1 MKKKQN
7 QEVWSYHALKKG
19 LLMMKWSLFFFCLG
33 IIQVWA
39 VDSYSQET
47 RFSLTYERTRLVNVL
62 NDIENQSEFYFL
74 YNEDFVDVNKTVNV
88 QVKDQTIEQV
98 LDQLLE
104 RTGIVYSIHDR
115 QIVLTQAE
123 NASPVFNTQAERQVR
138 GKVTDNLGEPIPGA
152 SVIVKGTTLGTITDA
167 NGNYSLSDVPANATL
182 IFSFVGMRTRELSV
196 TGKTVLDV
204 TMEEETIG
212 IDEVVAVG
220 YGTMQKSD
228 VTSSISEVNVDQLS
242 RQTTSSLD
250 QSLQGLIPG
259 VQVEQTTGNPGG
271 SSSIRIRGSSSVGAG
286 SDPLFV
292 IDGNPMP
299 ESYDKN
305 QNPLSWLNSSD
316 IESVTVLKDASSTA
330 IYGSRGSNGVILI
343 TTKSGKEGK
352 TTVNFNASIGIQ
364 NVMKDSKLDVMNAH
378 EFATWRYENA
388 QDYAN
393 YYGTEF
399 SVADDYANPDE
410 YGKGTDWQEE
420 LLQTGVVQN
429 YNVSVSHGSKNFKS
443 YFSVGYLDQKGII
456 IETKF
461 SRLSILANFDYT
473 SDNGFLQM
481 GINLNPSIQNW
492 GPNAGGGRGS
502 VWGTAATL
510 SPLVPVRDE
519 NGEYTTNITSD
530 GMFDNGNPIVALKET
545 TDKTKKNNLQIQ
557 PYLKFN
563 FLKGFSF
570 KSSLNLQYSDNTTNY
585 FNPSSVT
592 GMMSAPPD
600 DSYGTYTTIKNRNWI
615 FENTLNYDLKIG
627 DHKFNAVG
635 GITMEHYNWEKSYL
649 YGTGFA
655 DDAIRTLNA
664 ATSYD
669 GYTNKEKWS
678 MVSYLA
684 RLNYSFKDKYM
695 FTGTVRGDGCS
706 RFGSDDRWGVFP
718 SGSVGWFI
726 SKEKFFPEFN
736 WLENLKLRVSYG
748 VNGNNNIGNY
758 TYQAT
763 IASDNY
769 DFGGAIVNG
778 RKLSSLSNSQLG
790 WEKTK
795 EFDVGIN
802 LDLFKN
808 RLGIVADFYNRI
820 TNSMLWSVNI
830 PISSGFDS
838 MQNNI
843 GKLRNRGF
851 EFSFSS
857 TNISNKDFTWKTDFN
872 ISFNKNKVIDLGNVQ
887 TIYSNWFYDNYC
899 NVTKVGLP
907 MAQFYGYKFV
917 KIFQTQDE
925 IDASPHYANQLPG
938 SAQYADTDNN
948 GTVDALDCVPI
959 GDPNPKFTGG
969 MVNRLAYKN
978 WDLNLTLSFAG
989 DFDVLAI
996 DPESTT
1002 RNTDGVF
1009 NVFKN
1014 VKDRWRSVNQ
1024 PGNGKY
1030 ATSLYNTEKDRANNS
1045 RMVYDGA
1052 FIKIQNLNI
1061 GYNFHKLK
1069 YFDSCRVY
1077 CSVQNLY
1084 TFTNFPYGNPEV
1096 NYYGNSS
1103 LSRGVMCYDY
1113 PIARTI
1119 SVGTSI
1125 TF

>member
-1 MKKKQN
+1 MKKKTN
-7 QEVWSYHALKKG
+7 QLCP
-19 LLMMKWSLFFFCLG
+19 LFCGHRKTFVIMRITVFLFL
-33 IIQVWA
+33 ISAFQVIA
-39 VDSYSQET
+39 ENSYSQLA
-47 RFSLTYERTRLVNVL
+47 RLSLNLKNTTIKEVL
-62 NDIENQSEFYFL
+62 SAIEEQSDFYFL
-74 YNEDFVDVNKTVNV
+74 YDSKLIDVQKKVDVS
-88 QVKDQTIEQV
+88 VKDQSI
-98 LDQLLE
+98 DQILKMIFRDENVEFLI
-104 RTGIVYSIHDR
+104 RDR
-115 QIVLTQAE
+115 HIVLTPAVQISQQ
-123 NASPVFNTQAERQVR
+123 NKNGTIT
-138 GKVTDNLGEPIPGA
+138 GKVTDSSGSPLPG
-152 SVIVKGTTLGTITDA
+152 VTIVVKGTSQGTITDSD
-167 NGNYSLSDVPANATL
+167 GRYSLAKVPGDAVL
-182 IFSFVGMRTRELSV
+182 LFSFVGMKNQEV
-196 TGKTVLDV
+196 AVAGKMNINVRMQD
-204 TMEEETIG
+204 ETIG
-212 IDEVVAVG
+212 LEEVVAIG

-299 ESYDKN
+299 ESYGKD
-305 QNPLSWLNSSD
+305 QNPLSWLNSND

-352 TTVNFNASIGIQ
+352 TIVNFNASVGIQ
-364 NVMKDSKLDVMNAH
+364 NIMKNSKLDVMNAH

-388 QDYAN
+388 EDFAN
-393 YYGTEF
+393 YYGTAFDVE
-399 SVADDYANPDE
+399 DDYANPDA

-420 LLQTGVVQN
+420 LLQTGVVQD
-429 YNVSVSHGSKNFKS
+429 YNVSVSHGSKKFKS
-443 YFSVGYLDQKGII
+443 YFSVGYLDQTGVIM
-456 IETKF
+456 ETKF

-481 GINLNPSIQNW
+481 GLNLNPSVQNW

-510 SPLVPVRDE
+510 SPLVPLRDE

-530 GMFDNGNPIVALKET
+530 GMFNNGNPVVALKET
-545 TDKTKKNNLQIQ
+545 TDKTRKNNLQIQ
-557 PYLKFN
+557 PYVKFN
-563 FLKGFSF
+563 FLKGLSF
-570 KSSLNLQYSDNTTNY
+570 KSSLNMQYSDKTNNY
-585 FNPSSVT
+585 FNPSTVT

-600 DSYGTYTTIKNRNWI
+600 DPYGTYTTIKDRNWI
-615 FENTLNYDLKIG
+615 FENTLSYNIKIA
-627 DHKFNAVG
+627 DHKLDAVG
-635 GITMEHYNWEKSYL
+635 GLTMEHYNWTKSYL

-669 GYTNKEKWS
+669 GYTNGENWS
-678 MVSYLA
+678 MVSYLF
-684 RLNYSFKDKYM
+684 RLNYAYLDKYLV
-695 FTGTVRGDGCS
+695 TGTLRSDGCS
-706 RFGSDDRWGVFP
+706 RFGSDNRWGVFP
-718 SGSVGWFI
+718 SGSAGWFV
-726 SKEKFFPEFN
+726 SKENFFPELN

-769 DFGGAIVNG
+769 DFGGTIVNG
-778 RKLSSLSNSQLG
+778 RKLSSLGNSQLG
-790 WEKTK
+790 WEKTR
-795 EFDVGIN
+795 EFDAGVN

-808 RLGIVADFYNRI
+808 RLSVVADFYNRI
-820 TNSMLWSVNI
+820 TNNMLWSVNI

-838 MQNNI
+838 MQSNI

-857 TNISNKDFTWKTDFN
+857 TNIAGKNFTWKTDFN
-872 ISFNKNKVIDLGNVQ
+872 ISFNKNKVLDLGDVQ

-917 KIFQTQDE
+917 KIFQTQEE
-925 IDASPHYANQLPG
+925 IDAAPHYANQLPG
-938 SAQYADTDNN
+938 SARYADTDKS

-969 MVNRLAYKN
+969 MINRLGYKK
-978 WDLNLTLSFAG
+978 WDLSLTLSFAG
-989 DFDVLAI
+989 GFDVLAI

-1002 RNTDGVF
+1002 RNLDGVF

-1014 VKDRWRSVNQ
+1014 VKDRWRSVDQ

-1030 ATSLYNTEKDRANNS
+1030 ATSVYNTEKDRANNS
-1045 RMVYDGA
+1045 RMVYDGS

-1061 GYNFHKLK
+1061 GYNFSKIR

-1084 TFTNFPYGNPEV
+1084 TFTKFPYGNPEV

-1113 PIARTI
+1113 PLSRTV
-1119 SVGTSI
+1119 SLGTSI